1 MAFWRTAYP
10 DRPELAQAREL
21 FRGVARYEYHFRD
34 VFQFRESYLRGR
46 DQRIPH
52 IAMRELIEFLIQ
64 NGYWVLFVW
73 VLGEQLG
80 LPLPSIPLL
89 LAAGALAG
97 MNRLALGWVIVLAL
111 MACVLADVAWYEVGR
126 RRGGKVLK
134 WLCRISLEPDSC
146 VRRTEEAFSRNGSRS
161 LAAAKFVPG
170 LNTMAPP
177 MAGITGM
184 SVWRFLLFDGA
195 GALLY
200 VAGTVLVGYLFRDQI
215 ERAAVYA
222 LRLGGM
228 LFWLAVA
235 GLAAYIFKKYR
246 QRQRFLKEITVAR
259 ITPEDLRRK
268 LDGGEDMT
276 IVDLRHPLD
285 FLPYP
290 QIIGNAIRMS
300 PDEVEARNAEIPR
313 DRDVILYCT

>member
-1 MAFWRTAYP
+1 MGKPMLMHEF
-10 DRPELAQAREL
+10 
-21 FRGVARYEYHFRD
+21 
-34 VFQFRESYLRGR
+34 
-46 DQRIPH
+46 
-52 IAMRELIEFLIQ
+52 IEFLIQ

-97 MNRLALGWVIVLAL
+97 MDKLALGWAIAL
-111 MACVLADVAWYEVGR
+111 PLVACVLADLAWYELGK
-126 RRGGKVLK
+126 RRGGTVLK

-161 LAAAKFVPG
+161 LAVAKFVPG

-177 MAGITGM
+177 MAGMTGM
-184 SVWRFLLFDGA
+184 SVARFLLLDVA

-200 VAGTVLVGYLFRDQI
+200 IAGSVLVGYLFRNQI
-215 ERAAVYA
+215 ERAALYA
-222 LRLGGM
+222 SRLGGF

-235 GLAAYIFKKYR
+235 ALAAYIFKKYR
-246 QRQRFLKEITVAR
+246 QRQRFLNDIAIAR
-259 ITPEDLRRK
+259 ITAEDLKAK
-268 LDGGEDMT
+268 LDAGEDVT

-290 QIIGNAIRMS
+290 QTIGNAIRMS
-300 PDEVEARNAEIPR
+300 PDEIEARNAEIPR